1 MYKCTF
7 SKSKLFG
14 IYKLI
19 SVPEPLIIDR
29 NSWLTTTMPVCR
41 LDFVQRPTSLSVTAD
56 PNISCPYH
64 WTKYQYKFPLPL
76 CMPPIATTDNPHL
89 PFLSC
94 LILLLSPHLGRHILL
109 NLMPCLKGHQVS
121 FHRSTTLCAIPDV
134 IFTVV
139 PSTLPNSKGSLI
151 SLLTMSPCGLLRSSL
166 SACLFFHLSTLVSI
180 PP

>member
-1 MYKCTF
+1 MYLNWLLIRGFCHGIFAGMYKCTF

-19 SVPEPLIIDR
+19 SVPNPLIIDR

-76 CMPPIATTDNPHL
+76 CMPPVATTDNPHL

-94 LILLLSPHLGRHILL
+94 LILLSQPPLGQTHTAQPHA
-109 NLMPCLKGHQVS
+109 MPERTPGK
-121 FHRSTTLCAIPDV
+121 
-134 IFTVV
+134 
-139 PSTLPNSKGSLI
+139 LP
-151 SLLTMSPCGLLRSSL
+151 
-166 SACLFFHLSTLVSI
+166 
-180 PP
+180 